1 MPAWTVQSFGAKK
14 IYSLKQ
20 QDGQGAKESSGPSTR
35 DTGKIDLSI
44 STSLRLG
51 ELSHYKLGARLSG
64 SKAGVREGAGSR
76 MCDQQYPLLM

>member
-1 MPAWTVQSFGAKK
+1 MPAWTVQSIGAKK
-14 IYSLKQ
+14 IYNLKQ

-35 DTGKIDLSI
+35 DTGKSELSF

-64 SKAGVREGAGSR
+64 SKAGVREGAESR
-76 MCDQQYPLLM
+76 MCGQQYPLWM